1 MAKEKEILKFLLTL
15 DTLGEVSMELQKYLK
30 EHRTDDKDIQTA
42 LQLLEEISV
51 RFFEAA
57 PGVPV
62 KVRVRDRH

>member
-42 LQLLEEISV
+42 LLLL
-51 RFFEAA
+51 
-57 PGVPV
+57 
-62 KVRVRDRH
+62 